1 MRDTRVAKRYAHA
14 LFNVALTKGTIDIV
28 SSEIFQLKSF
38 SDKDKRFIGFLA
50 APQVP
55 TEQKIAMVKTLF
67 TTRLSPSLLSFLLLL
82 IEKSRVGF
90 LGEIG
95 REFEKLVEDYKGL
108 IKARVTTAVYIEE
121 DYKKRLREKLM
132 SVTNKNVEILHRI
145 DKNIMG
151 GIIVQLN
158 YTVIDKSVKSQL
170 ELLKHD
176 LMSLKVY

>member
-1 MRDTRVAKRYAHA
+1 MKDTRVAKRYAHA
-14 LFNVALTKGTIDIV
+14 LFNVALGRGTIDIV

-55 TEQKIAMVKTLF
+55 TEQKIAMLKTLF

-82 IEKSRVGF
+82 IEKGRVGY

-108 IKARVTTAVYIEE
+108 IKARVTTAIHIEE

-132 SVTNKNVEILHRI
+132 AVTNKNVEILHRI

-158 YTVIDKSVKSQL
+158 YNVIDKSVKSQL